1 MRHGSTAYL
10 FHKYARSPRAQKVYE
25 AVKGKK
31 YQRTSIAAGKLG
43 HKIIAPLEYNG
54 TMHGEF
60 FEVWLRL
67 YNKLCKIKNSQK
79 SGGQFNETDKAGK
92 NVD

>member
-1 MRHGSTAYL
+1 MDEAGFGSYL
-10 FHKYARSPRAQKVYE
+10 FHKYARSPGGRKVHE

-43 HKIIAPLEYNG
+43 HKIIAPLEYSG

-60 FEVWLRL
+60 LKFGL
-67 YNKLCKIKNSQK
+67 K
-79 SGGQFNETDKAGK
+79 SI
-92 NVD
+92 